1 MLMMD
6 STEAARYIPDTY
18 SLFLLAER
26 QAGGNKNQ
34 GKGQKLITQASKV
47 KQIN

>member
-6 STEAARYIPDTY
+6 STEAARYIPDTH
-18 SLFLLAER
+18 SLFLMAER

-34 GKGQKLITQASKV
+34 GQAINNTQQAGV
-47 KQIN
+47 KQTS